1 MKRFLAFL
9 RKEFYHIFRDPRTL
23 IILFGIPIA
32 QLMLFGYVMTN
43 EVRNVKIA
51 IVDHSKDDLSKRLS
65 QKILSSGFFQLAA
78 IPSSEKDY
86 ESLFRSGTI
95 KEVIV
100 FEPDF
105 ALNLMKTGKGGIQV
119 IADASEP
126 NAAQL
131 IVNYTTAITNN
142 FIREEF
148 TKDQPPLGINIKVRM
163 LFNENMRD
171 AYNFI
176 PGLIA
181 VILMLISAMM
191 TAITIAREK
200 EMGTMEILLA
210 SPLKPIQI
218 ILGKVVPYMILS
230 IVSALVVLALGMIVF
245 KVPVIGS
252 FALLLAEILLYIFLA
267 LTLGI
272 LISTFVDSQL
282 TAMAIS
288 GFVLMLPSILLSGF
302 IFPVKNMPIPL
313 QIVANLM
320 PPRWF
325 IEINRTVMLKGGGLN
340 EIWPNTLVLIGMSA
354 LFIFISIRKFKIR
367 LQ

>member
-1 MKRFLAFL
+1 MNRFLAFL

-23 IILFGIPIA
+23 VILFGIPIA

-43 EVRNVKIA
+43 EVRNVKVA
-51 IVDHSKDDLSKRLS
+51 IVDNSKDDLSKRLS
-65 QKILSSGFFQLAA
+65 QQLLSSGFFQLTA
-78 IPSSEKDY
+78 IPTSERDY
-86 ESLFRSGTI
+86 ESLFRSGTV
-95 KEVIV
+95 KEIIV

-105 ALNLMKTGKGGIQV
+105 AKNLMKEGKANIQV
-119 IADASEP
+119 LADASEP

-131 IVNYTTAITNN
+131 TVNYTTAIVNN
-142 FIREEF
+142 FVKNELMKSQEL
-148 TKDQPPLGINIKVRM
+148 PGINIKVRM

-191 TAITIAREK
+191 TTITIAREK

-230 IVSALVVLALGMIVF
+230 IVSALVVLALGMLVF
-245 KVPVIGS
+245 KVPVVGS

-267 LTLGI
+267 LSLGI

-302 IFPVKNMPIPL
+302 IFKIKNMPIAL

-325 IEINRTVMLKGGGLN
+325 IIIVKSIMIKGLGIQY
-340 EIWPNTLVLIGMSA
+340 IWKETLIIAGMA
-354 LFIFISIRKFKIR
+354 LFFIALSVKKFKVR
-367 LQ
+367 LD

>member
-9 RKEFYHIFRDPRTL
+9 RKEFFHIFRDPRTL
-23 IILFGIPIA
+23 VILFGIPIA

-51 IVDHSKDDLSKRLS
+51 IVDHSQDDLSKRLS
-65 QKILSSGFFQLAA
+65 NRLLSSGFFQLAA
-78 IPSSEKDY
+78 IPTAESDY
-86 ESLFRSGTI
+86 ENLFRSGTI
-95 KEVIV
+95 KELVIFDPG
-100 FEPDF
+100 FEQHLINEGRAD
-105 ALNLMKTGKGGIQV
+105 IQV

-131 IVNYTTAITNN
+131 IVNYTTAITNSFVKN
-142 FIREEF
+142 ELM
-148 TKDQPPLGINIKVRM
+148 KDQVLPGINIKVRM

-200 EMGTMEILLA
+200 ESGTMEILLA

-218 ILGKVVPYMILS
+218 ILGKVVPYMLLS

-252 FALLLAEILLYIFLA
+252 FALL
-267 LTLGI
+267 
-272 LISTFVDSQL
+272 
-282 TAMAIS
+282 
-288 GFVLMLPSILLSGF
+288 
-302 IFPVKNMPIPL
+302 
-313 QIVANLM
+313 QIGRAHV
-320 PPRWF
+320 
-325 IEINRTVMLKGGGLN
+325 
-340 EIWPNTLVLIGMSA
+340 
-354 LFIFISIRKFKIR
+354 
-367 LQ
+367 

>member
-1 MKRFLAFL
+1 MNRFLAFL

-43 EVRNVKIA
+43 EVRNVKVA
-51 IVDHSKDDLSKRLS
+51 IVDHSKDDLSKKLS
-65 QKILSSGFFQLAA
+65 QQLLSSGFFQLAA
-78 IPSSEKDY
+78 IPSAEGDY
-86 ESLFRSGTI
+86 ESLFRSGKV
-95 KEVIV
+95 KEIVV

-105 ALNLMKTGKGGIQV
+105 ALNLMKDGKAGIQV

-142 FIREEF
+142 FVRAEF
-148 TKDQPPLGINIKVRM
+148 IKDQSPPGINIKVRM

-218 ILGKVVPYMILS
+218 ILGKVAPYMILS
-230 IVSALVVLALGMIVF
+230 IVSALVVLALGILVF

-302 IFPVKNMPIPL
+302 IFPIKNMPLPL
-313 QIVANLM
+313 QFVANLM

-340 EIWPNTLVLIGMSA
+340 EIWPNTLVLMGMSA

>member
-9 RKEFYHIFRDPRTL
+9 QKEFYHIFRDPRTL
-23 IILFGIPIA
+23 VILFGIPIA
-32 QLMLFGYVMTN
+32 QLLLFGYVMTN

-65 QKILSSGFFQLAA
+65 VELLSSGFFQLAA
-78 IPSSEKDY
+78 IPTSENEY
-86 ESLFRSGTI
+86 EELLRSGKV
-95 KEVIV
+95 KEIVV

-105 ALNLMKTGKGGIQV
+105 AKNLIKEGTAGIQV

-126 NAAQL
+126 NSAQL
-131 IVNYTTAITNN
+131 IVNYTTAIANGFAKN
-142 FIREEF
+142 EF
-148 TKDQPPLGINIKVRM
+148 FKDQSPPGINIKVRM

-200 EMGTMEILLA
+200 ETGTMEILLA

-230 IVSALVVLALGMIVF
+230 VINALVVLTLGYFVF
-245 KVPVIGS
+245 GVPIIGS
-252 FALLLAEILLYIFLA
+252 FGLLFGEILLFIFLA
-267 LTLGI
+267 LSLGI
-272 LISTFVDSQL
+272 MISTFVDSQL
-282 TAMAIS
+282 TALSVS
-288 GFVLMLPSILLSGF
+288 GFILMLPTMLLSGF

-313 QIVANLM
+313 QIIANLM

-325 IEINRTVMLKGGGLN
+325 IEINRTVMLKGGGLDI
-340 EIWPNTLVLIGMSA
+340 IWPHTLILMGMST
-354 LFIFISIRKFKIR
+354 LFILISIRKFKIR

>member
-1 MKRFLAFL
+1 MNRFLAFL

-23 IILFGIPIA
+23 VILFGIPIA

-51 IVDHSKDDLSKRLS
+51 IVDHSKDDVSKRLS
-65 QKILSSGFFQLAA
+65 QKLLSSGFFQLAA
-78 IPSSEKDY
+78 IATSESDY
-86 ESLFRSGTI
+86 ESLFRSGRV
-95 KEVIV
+95 KEIIV

-105 ALNLMKTGKGGIQV
+105 AVKLMKEGKASIQL

-131 IVNYTTAITNN
+131 IVNYTTAITNS
-142 FIREEF
+142 FVKDEF
-148 TKDQPPLGINIKVRM
+148 LKTQAPPGINIKVRM

-171 AYNFI
+171 SYNFI

-230 IVSALVVLALGMIVF
+230 IVSALVVLALGMLVF
-245 KVPVIGS
+245 EVPVIGS
-252 FALLLAEILLYIFLA
+252 FALLLFEILLYIFLA

-282 TAMAIS
+282 TAMAMS

-302 IFPVKNMPIPL
+302 IFPIKNMPIPL

-325 IEINRTVMLKGGGLN
+325 IEITRTVMLKGGGLN
-340 EIWPNTLVLIGMSA
+340 EIWLNTLVLMGMSA

>member
-1 MKRFLAFL
+1 MSRFLAFL

-32 QLMLFGYVMTN
+32 QLLLFGYVMTN
-43 EVRNVKIA
+43 EVRNVKVA
-51 IVDHSKDDLSKRLS
+51 IVDNSKDNLSKRLS
-65 QKILSSGFFQLAA
+65 QRLLSSGFFQLAA
-78 IPSSEKDY
+78 IPTSESEY
-86 ESLFRSGTI
+86 ESLFRSGKV
-95 KEVIV
+95 KEIVVI
-100 FEPDF
+100 EPNF
-105 ALNLMKTGKGGIQV
+105 ALNLLKEGKAGIQL

-142 FIREEF
+142 FAREEF
-148 TKDQPPLGINIKVRM
+148 LKDQTPPGINIKIRM

-230 IVSALVVLALGMIVF
+230 IVSALAVLALGMLVF

-288 GFVLMLPSILLSGF
+288 GFVLMLPSMLLSGF
-302 IFPVKNMPIPL
+302 IFPIKNMPIPL

-340 EIWPNTLVLIGMSA
+340 EIWPNTLVLMGMSA

>member
-1 MKRFLAFL
+1 MNRFLAFL

-23 IILFGIPIA
+23 VILFGIPIA
-32 QLMLFGYVMTN
+32 QLMLFGYVLTN

-65 QKILSSGFFQLAA
+65 QRLLSSGFFQLAA
-78 IPSSEKDY
+78 IPSSESEY
-86 ESLFRSGTI
+86 EDLFRSSKV
-95 KEVIV
+95 KEIV
-100 FEPDF
+100 VFNPDF
-105 ALNLMKTGKGGIQV
+105 AKNLMKEGKADLQV

-126 NAAQL
+126 NTAQL
-131 IVNYTTAITNN
+131 VVNYTTAITND
-142 FIREEF
+142 FVRSEF
-148 TKDQPPLGINIKVRM
+148 LKDQSPPGVNIKVRM

-181 VILMLISAMM
+181 VILMLVSAMM
-191 TAITIAREK
+191 TAITITREK
-200 EMGTMEILLA
+200 ENGTMEILLA

-218 ILGKVVPYMILS
+218 ILGKVTPYLILS
-230 IVSALVVLALGMIVF
+230 IINALVVLLLGYFVF
-245 KVPVIGS
+245 EVPVIGS
-252 FALLLAEILLYIFLA
+252 VALLLGEILLFIFLA
-267 LTLGI
+267 LSLGI
-272 LISTFVDSQL
+272 LISTFVNNQV
-282 TAMAIS
+282 TALALS

-302 IFPVKNMPIPL
+302 IFPVKNMPVPL

-325 IEINRTVMLKGGGLN
+325 IEINRTVMLKGGGLDI
-340 EIWPNTLVLIGMSA
+340 IWPHTLVLLGMA
-354 LFIFISIRKFKIR
+354 VLFIFISIRKFKIR

>member
-9 RKEFYHIFRDPRTL
+9 RKEFFHIFRDPRTL
-23 IILFGIPIA
+23 VILFGIPIA

-51 IVDHSKDDLSKRLS
+51 IVDHSQDDLSKRLTNRL
-65 QKILSSGFFQLAA
+65 LSSEFFQLAA
-78 IPSSEKDY
+78 IPSAENDY
-86 ESLFRSGTI
+86 ENLFRSGTI
-95 KEVIV
+95 KELVI
-100 FEPDF
+100 FGPEF
-105 ALNLMKTGKGGIQV
+105 AQHLINEGHADIQV

-131 IVNYTTAITNN
+131 IVNYTTAITNSFVKN
-142 FIREEF
+142 ELM
-148 TKDQPPLGINIKVRM
+148 KDQPLPGINIKVRM

-200 EMGTMEILLA
+200 ESGTMEILLA

-218 ILGKVVPYMILS
+218 ILGKVVPYMLLS

-252 FALLLAEILLYIFLA
+252 FTLLLAEILLYIFLA
-267 LTLGI
+267 LSLGI

-313 QIVANLM
+313 QVLANLM

-325 IEINRTVMLKGGGLN
+325 IEINRSVMLKGGGLA
-340 EIWPNTLVLIGMSA
+340 EIWPNTLILLGLSV
-354 LFIFISIRKFKIR
+354 LFIFISVKKFKIR

>member
-1 MKRFLAFL
+1 MSRFLAFL

-43 EVRNVKIA
+43 EVRNVKVA
-51 IVDHSKDDLSKRLS
+51 IFDHSKDDLSKRLS
-65 QKILSSGFFQLAA
+65 QQLLSSGFFQLAA
-78 IPSSEKDY
+78 IPSSENDY
-86 ESLFRSGTI
+86 ESLFRSGTV
-95 KEVIV
+95 KEIIV
-100 FEPDF
+100 FEPEF
-105 ALNLMKTGKGGIQV
+105 AIHLMKEGKANIQV

-131 IVNYTTAITNN
+131 TVNYTTAIVNN
-142 FIREEF
+142 FVKNELM
-148 TKDQPPLGINIKVRM
+148 KNQPLPGINIKVRM

-230 IVSALVVLALGMIVF
+230 IISALAVLGLGMLVF
-245 KVPVIGS
+245 EVPVIGS

-302 IFPVKNMPIPL
+302 IFPIKNMPIPL
-313 QIVANLM
+313 QILANLM

-340 EIWPNTLVLIGMSA
+340 EIWPNTLVLMGMSA

>member
-1 MKRFLAFL
+1 MNRFKAFL
-9 RKEFYHIFRDPRTL
+9 KKEFYHIFRDPRTL
-23 IILFGIPIA
+23 VILFGIPIA
-32 QLMLFGYVMTN
+32 QLLLFGYVMTN
-43 EVRNVKIA
+43 EVRDAKIA
-51 IVDHSKDDLSKRLS
+51 IVDHSRDDLSKRLT
-65 QKILSSGFFQLAA
+65 QKILSSGFFKLAA
-78 IPSSEKDY
+78 EPAAEDDY
-86 ESLFRSGTI
+86 EKLFRSNKI

-100 FEPDF
+100 FENDF
-105 ALNLMKTGKGGIQV
+105 ASHLIREGKAEIQV

-126 NAAQL
+126 NTAQL
-131 IVNYTTAITNN
+131 LVNYTTAIANN
-142 FIREEF
+142 FVKNEF
-148 TKDQPPLGINIKVRM
+148 LKNQNPPGIDIKSRM
-163 LFNENMRD
+163 LFNENLRD

-200 EMGTMEILLA
+200 ETGTMEVLLA

-218 ILGKVVPYMILS
+218 ILGKVTPYMILS
-230 IVSALVVLALGMIVF
+230 IVNALMILVIGIFIF

-272 LISTFVDSQL
+272 MISTFVSTQL
-282 TAMAIS
+282 TALAVS
-288 GFVLMLPSILLSGF
+288 GFVLMLPSLLLSGF
-302 IFPVKNMPIPL
+302 IFPIKNMPVLL
-313 QIVANLM
+313 QYLSNLI

-325 IEINRTVMLKGGGLN
+325 VEINRTVMLKGGGL
-340 EIWPNTLVLIGMSA
+340 EVIWLNTLILILMA
-354 LFIFISIRKFKIR
+354 VLFILISIKKFKIR

>member
-9 RKEFYHIFRDPRTL
+9 RKEFFHIFRDPRTL

-51 IVDHSKDDLSKRLS
+51 IVDHSRDDLSKRLA
-65 QKILSSGFFQLAA
+65 QRLLSSGFFQLAA
-78 IPSSEKDY
+78 VPTAEADY
-86 ESLFRSGTI
+86 ENLFRSGTI
-95 KEVIV
+95 KELVIFGPE
-100 FEPDF
+100 FEQH
-105 ALNLMKTGKGGIQV
+105 LMNEGSADVQV

-126 NAAQL
+126 NSAQL
-131 IVNYTTAITNN
+131 IVNYTIAITNN
-142 FIREEF
+142 FVKNELM
-148 TKDQPPLGINIKVRM
+148 KDQVLPGINIKVRM
-163 LFNENMRD
+163 LFNENMLD
-171 AYNFI
+171 SYNFI

-200 EMGTMEILLA
+200 ETGTMEILLA

-218 ILGKVVPYMILS
+218 VLGKVVPYMILS
-230 IVSALVVLALGMIVF
+230 IVSALVVLALGMLVF

-252 FALLLAEILLYIFLA
+252 FTLLLGEILLYIFLA

-282 TAMAIS
+282 TALAIS

-302 IFPVKNMPIPL
+302 IFPVKNMPIAL
-313 QIVANLM
+313 QFVANLM

-325 IEINRTVMLKGGGLN
+325 IEINRTVMLKGGGL
-340 EIWPNTLVLIGMSA
+340 ETIWPNTLILLGMSV

>member
-1 MKRFLAFL
+1 MSRFLAFL
-9 RKEFYHIFRDPRTL
+9 RKEFYHIFRDPRTR

-43 EVRNVKIA
+43 EVRNVKVA

-65 QKILSSGFFQLAA
+65 QQLLSSGFFQLAA
-78 IPSSEKDY
+78 IPSSESDY
-86 ESLFRSGTI
+86 ESLFRSGKV
-95 KEVIV
+95 KEIVV

-105 ALNLMKTGKGGIQV
+105 AINLIKEGKANIQV
-119 IADASEP
+119 LADASEP

-131 IVNYTTAITNN
+131 TVNYTTAIVNN
-142 FIREEF
+142 FVKNELM
-148 TKDQPPLGINIKVRM
+148 KNQVLPGINIKVRM

-230 IVSALVVLALGMIVF
+230 IVSALVVLALGMLVF
-245 KVPVIGS
+245 NVPVIGS

-340 EIWPNTLVLIGMSA
+340 EIWPNTLVLMGMSA

>member
-51 IVDHSKDDLSKRLS
+51 IVDHSQDDFSKRLTNRL
-65 QKILSSGFFQLAA
+65 LSSGFFQLAA
-78 IPSSEKDY
+78 IPTAEADY
-86 ESLFRSGTI
+86 ENLFRSGTI
-95 KEVIV
+95 KELVI
-100 FEPDF
+100 FSPEFGQHLINEGRAD
-105 ALNLMKTGKGGIQV
+105 IQV

-131 IVNYTTAITNN
+131 IVNYTTAITNSFVKN
-142 FIREEF
+142 ELM
-148 TKDQPPLGINIKVRM
+148 KDQVLPGINIKVRM

-200 EMGTMEILLA
+200 ESGTMEILLA

-218 ILGKVVPYMILS
+218 ILGKVVPYMLLS

-267 LTLGI
+267 LSLGI

-313 QIVANLM
+313 QVIANLM

-325 IEINRTVMLKGGGLN
+325 IEINRSVMLKGGGLA
-340 EIWPNTLVLIGMSA
+340 EIWPNTLILMGMSA
-354 LFIFISIRKFKIR
+354 LFILISVKKFKIR

>member
-1 MKRFLAFL
+1 MNRFLAFL

-23 IILFGIPIA
+23 VILFGIPIA
-32 QLMLFGYVMTN
+32 QLLLFGYVLTN

-51 IVDHSKDDLSKRLS
+51 IVDHSNDDFSKRLS
-65 QKILSSGFFQLAA
+65 QRLLSSGFFQLAA
-78 IPSSEKDY
+78 IPSSESDY
-86 ESLFRSGTI
+86 ENLFRSGTV
-95 KEVIV
+95 KEIVI

-105 ALNLMKTGKGGIQV
+105 GRNLVKEGHAGVQV

-126 NAAQL
+126 NTAQL
-131 IVNYTTAITNN
+131 IVNYTTAITNG
-142 FIREEF
+142 FVKDEF
-148 TKDQPPLGINIKVRM
+148 LKDQGSPGVNIKVRM

-191 TAITIAREK
+191 TAITITREK
-200 EMGTMEILLA
+200 ETGTMEILLA

-230 IVSALVVLALGMIVF
+230 IVDALVILLLGYFVF
-245 KVPVIGS
+245 KVPIIGS
-252 FALLLAEILLYIFLA
+252 LSLLLSEILLFIFLA
-267 LTLGI
+267 LSLGI
-272 LISTFVDSQL
+272 LISTFVNSQV
-282 TAMAIS
+282 TALAMS

-302 IFPVKNMPIPL
+302 IFPVKNMPVPL

-325 IEINRTVMLKGGGLN
+325 IEINRTVMLKGGNLN
-340 EIWPNTLVLIGMSA
+340 IIWPNTLILMGMSA
-354 LFIFISIRKFKIR
+354 LCILISIRKFKIR

>member
-1 MKRFLAFL
+1 
-9 RKEFYHIFRDPRTL
+9 
-23 IILFGIPIA
+23 
-32 QLMLFGYVMTN
+32 MLFGYVMTN

-86 ESLFRSGTI
+86 ESLFRSGTV

>member
-1 MKRFLAFL
+1 MNRFLAFL

-43 EVRNVKIA
+43 EVRNVKVA

-65 QKILSSGFFQLAA
+65 QQLLSSGFFQLAA
-78 IPSSEKDY
+78 IPSSENDY
-86 ESLFRSGTI
+86 ESLFRSGTV
-95 KEVIV
+95 KEIIV
-100 FEPDF
+100 FEPEF
-105 ALNLMKTGKGGIQV
+105 AIHLTKEGKANIQV

-131 IVNYTTAITNN
+131 TVNYTTAIVNN
-142 FIREEF
+142 FVKNELM
-148 TKDQPPLGINIKVRM
+148 KNQPLPGINIKVRM

-230 IVSALVVLALGMIVF
+230 IVSALVVLALGMLVF

-302 IFPVKNMPIPL
+302 IFPIKNMPIPL
-313 QIVANLM
+313 QILANLM

-325 IEINRTVMLKGGGLN
+325 IEINRTVMLKGGELN
-340 EIWPNTLVLIGMSA
+340 EIWPNTLVLMGMSA

>member
-1 MKRFLAFL
+1 MNRFLAFL

-86 ESLFRSGTI
+86 ESLFRSGTV
-95 KEVIV
+95 KEIIV

-105 ALNLMKTGKGGIQV
+105 ALNLVKTGKAGIQV

-148 TKDQPPLGINIKVRM
+148 TKDQPPVGINIKVRM

-267 LTLGI
+267 LSLGI

>member
-1 MKRFLAFL
+1 MNRFLAFL

-32 QLMLFGYVMTN
+32 QLLLFGYVMTN
-43 EVRNVKIA
+43 EVRNVKLA
-51 IVDHSKDDLSKRLS
+51 IVDNSKDDLSKKLS
-65 QKILSSGFFQLAA
+65 QQLLSSGFFQLAA
-78 IPSSEKDY
+78 IPASENDY
-86 ESLFRSGTI
+86 ERLFRSGTV
-95 KEVIV
+95 KEIVV
-100 FEPDF
+100 FEPGF
-105 ALNLMKTGKGGIQV
+105 AKNLMKEGKAEIQV

-126 NAAQL
+126 NSAQL
-131 IVNYTTAITNN
+131 IVNYTTAIANG
-142 FIREEF
+142 FAKSELM
-148 TKDQPPLGINIKVRM
+148 KGQAPPGINIKVRM
-163 LFNENMRD
+163 LFNEDMRD

-200 EMGTMEILLA
+200 EMGTMEVLLA

-218 ILGKVVPYMILS
+218 ILGKVVPYMLLS
-230 IVSALVVLALGMIVF
+230 IVSALVVLALGMLVF

-252 FALLLAEILLYIFLA
+252 FTLLMAEILLYIFLA

-302 IFPVKNMPIPL
+302 IFPIKNMPVPL
-313 QIVANLM
+313 QFVANLM

-325 IEINRTVMLKGGGLN
+325 VEINRTVMLKGGGLN
-340 EIWPNTLVLIGMSA
+340 EVWPNTLVLIGMSV
-354 LFIFISIRKFKIR
+354 LFILISIRKFKIR

>member
-1 MKRFLAFL
+1 MNRFLAFL

-43 EVRNVKIA
+43 EVRNVKVA

-65 QKILSSGFFQLAA
+65 QQLLLSGFFQLAA
-78 IPSSEKDY
+78 IPSSESDY
-86 ESLFRSGTI
+86 ESLFRSGKV
-95 KEVIV
+95 KEIVV

-105 ALNLMKTGKGGIQV
+105 AINLMKEGKANIQV
-119 IADASEP
+119 LADASEP

-131 IVNYTTAITNN
+131 TVNYTTAIVNN
-142 FIREEF
+142 FVKNELM
-148 TKDQPPLGINIKVRM
+148 QNQALPGINIKVRM

-230 IVSALVVLALGMIVF
+230 IVSALVVLALGMLVF
-245 KVPVIGS
+245 NVPVIGS

-340 EIWPNTLVLIGMSA
+340 EIWPNTLVLMGMSA

>member
-1 MKRFLAFL
+1 MNRFLAFL

-23 IILFGIPIA
+23 VILFGIPIA
-32 QLMLFGYVMTN
+32 QLLLFGFVLTN

-51 IVDHSKDDLSKRLS
+51 VVDHSKDYLSIRLTERL
-65 QKILSSGFFQLAA
+65 LSSGFFQLAA
-78 IPSSEKDY
+78 LPKSESEY
-86 ESLFRSGTI
+86 EGLFRSSKV
-95 KEVIV
+95 KEIVV

-105 ALNLMKTGKGGIQV
+105 ARKLIKEGKAGIQV

-131 IVNYTTAITNN
+131 VVNYTTAIANG
-142 FIREEF
+142 FVKDEF
-148 TKDQPPLGINIKVRM
+148 TKDQKVPGINIKVRM
-163 LFNENMRD
+163 LFNEDMRD

-191 TAITIAREK
+191 TAITITREK
-200 EMGTMEILLA
+200 ETGTMEILLA

-218 ILGKVVPYMILS
+218 ILGKVVPYLILS
-230 IVSALVVLALGMIVF
+230 IINALVVLLLGYFVF
-245 KVPVIGS
+245 EVPIIGNL
-252 FALLLAEILLYIFLA
+252 ALLLGEILLFIFLA
-267 LTLGI
+267 LSLGI
-272 LISTFVDSQL
+272 LISTFANSQL
-282 TAMAIS
+282 TALAMS

-302 IFPVKNMPIPL
+302 IFPVKNMPVPL

-325 IEINRTVMLKGGGLN
+325 IEINRTVMLKGGGI
-340 EIWPNTLVLIGMSA
+340 ETIWPNTVILLGMSVI
-354 LFIFISIRKFKIR
+354 FILISIRKFKIR

>member
-1 MKRFLAFL
+1 MNRFLAFL

-43 EVRNVKIA
+43 EVRNVKVA
-51 IVDHSKDDLSKRLS
+51 IVDHSKDDISKRLS
-65 QKILSSGFFQLAA
+65 QRLLSSGFFQLAA
-78 IPSSEKDY
+78 IPTSESEY
-86 ESLFRSGTI
+86 ESLFRSGTV
-95 KEVIV
+95 KEIVV
-100 FEPDF
+100 FEPNF
-105 ALNLMKTGKGGIQV
+105 GLHLTKEGKAGLQL

-142 FIREEF
+142 FVKEEF
-148 TKDQPPLGINIKVRM
+148 LKDQTPPGINIKVRM
-163 LFNENMRD
+163 QFNENMRD
-171 AYNFI
+171 SYNFI

-230 IVSALVVLALGMIVF
+230 IVSALVVLTLGMVVF
-245 KVPVIGS
+245 EVPVIGS

-288 GFVLMLPSILLSGF
+288 GFVLMLPSLLLSGF

-340 EIWPNTLVLIGMSA
+340 EIWPNTLVLMGMSA

>member
-1 MKRFLAFL
+1 MNRFLAFL

-65 QKILSSGFFQLAA
+65 QKLLSSGFFQLSA

-86 ESLFRSGTI
+86 ESLFRSGTV

>member
-1 MKRFLAFL
+1 MNRFLAFL

-32 QLMLFGYVMTN
+32 QLLLFGFVMTN

-51 IVDHSKDDLSKRLS
+51 IIDHAQDDLSKRLS
-65 QKILSSGFFQLAA
+65 QKLLSSGFFQLAA
-78 IPSSEKDY
+78 VPVSESEY
-86 ESLFRSGTI
+86 ENLFRSNTV
-95 KEVIV
+95 KEIVI
-100 FEPDF
+100 FEPEF
-105 ALNLMKTGKGGIQV
+105 AQHLIREGQAGIQV

-126 NAAQL
+126 NTAQL
-131 IVNYTTAITNN
+131 IVNYTTAIAND
-142 FIREEF
+142 FVKSEF
-148 TKDQPPLGINIKVRM
+148 LKTQSPPGIDIKVRM

-200 EMGTMEILLA
+200 ETGTMEILLA
-210 SPLKPIQI
+210 SPLRPIQI

-230 IVSALVVLALGMIVF
+230 IVNALMVLVLGMLVF

-252 FALLLAEILLYIFLA
+252 FALLLGEILLYIFLA

-272 LISTFVDSQL
+272 MISTFVKTQL
-282 TAMAIS
+282 TALALS

-325 IEINRTVMLKGGGLN
+325 IEINRTVMLKGGGMD
-340 EIWPNTLVLIGMSA
+340 IVWPHTLILIGMSA
-354 LFIFISIRKFKIR
+354 ICIFISIRKFKIR
-367 LQ
+367 LE

>member
-1 MKRFLAFL
+1 MSRFLAFL

-43 EVRNVKIA
+43 EVRNVKVA

-65 QKILSSGFFQLAA
+65 QQLLSSGFFQLAA
-78 IPSSEKDY
+78 IPTAEGDY
-86 ESLFRSGTI
+86 ESLFRSGKV
-95 KEVIV
+95 KEIVV

-105 ALNLMKTGKGGIQV
+105 ALHLMKEGKANIQV

-131 IVNYTTAITNN
+131 TVNYTTAIVNN
-142 FIREEF
+142 FVKNELM
-148 TKDQPPLGINIKVRM
+148 KDQVLPGINIKVRM
-163 LFNENMRD
+163 LFNEDMRD

-218 ILGKVVPYMILS
+218 ILGKVIPYMILS
-230 IVSALVVLALGMIVF
+230 IVSALVVLALGMLVF

-302 IFPVKNMPIPL
+302 IFPVKNMPVPL

-340 EIWPNTLVLIGMSA
+340 EIWPNTLVLMGMSA

>member
-1 MKRFLAFL
+1 MNRFLAFL

-43 EVRNVKIA
+43 EVRNIKIA

-86 ESLFRSGTI
+86 ESLFRSGTV

>member
-32 QLMLFGYVMTN
+32 QLLLFGYVMTN

-51 IVDHSKDDLSKRLS
+51 IVDHSKDDISKRLS
-65 QKILSSGFFQLAA
+65 QKLLSSGFFQLSA
-78 IPSSEKDY
+78 IPSSENEY
-86 ESLFRSGTI
+86 EELFRSGKV
-95 KEVIV
+95 KEIVV
-100 FEPDF
+100 FESDF
-105 ALNLMKTGKGGIQV
+105 AKNLMKEGKAGIQ
-119 IADASEP
+119 ILADASEP

-142 FIREEF
+142 FVKEEF
-148 TKDQPPLGINIKVRM
+148 TKGQTPPGINIKVRM

-181 VILMLISAMM
+181 IILMLISAMM

-200 EMGTMEILLA
+200 ETGTMEILLA

-230 IVSALVVLALGMIVF
+230 VVNALVVLLLGNLVF
-245 KVPVIGS
+245 GVPILGS
-252 FALLLAEILLYIFLA
+252 FGLLFGEILLFIFLA
-267 LTLGI
+267 LSLGI
-272 LISTFVDSQL
+272 MISTFVDSQL
-282 TAMAIS
+282 SALAIS

-313 QIVANLM
+313 QVVANLM

-325 IEINRTVMLKGGGLN
+325 IEINRTVMLKGGGLDVV
-340 EIWPNTLVLIGMSA
+340 WPNTLVLMGMSA

>member
-1 MKRFLAFL
+1 MNRFLAFI

-23 IILFGIPIA
+23 VILFGIPIA
-32 QLMLFGYVMTN
+32 QILLFGFVMTN
-43 EVRNVKIA
+43 EMRNVKIA

-65 QKILSSGFFQLAA
+65 QQLLSSGFFQLAA
-78 IPSSEKDY
+78 IPVSENDY
-86 ESLFRSGTI
+86 EPLFRSGQVKEIVVIEQNFAQNLI
-95 KEVIV
+95 KQGT
-100 FEPDF
+100 
-105 ALNLMKTGKGGIQV
+105 AGIQV

-131 IVNYTTAITNN
+131 IVTYTTAIVNN
-142 FIREEF
+142 FVKNEF
-148 TKDQPPLGINIKVRM
+148 FKNQALPGIDIKVRM

-200 EMGTMEILLA
+200 ETGTMEILLA

-230 IVSALVVLALGMIVF
+230 VINALVVLILGVLVF
-245 KVPVIGS
+245 NVPIIGS
-252 FALLLAEILLYIFLA
+252 FALLLSEILLFIFLA
-267 LTLGI
+267 LSLGI
-272 LISTFVDSQL
+272 MISTFVENQL
-282 TAMAIS
+282 SALALS

-313 QIVANLM
+313 QVIANLM

-325 IEINRTVMLKGGGLN
+325 IEINRTVMLKGGGLDVV
-340 EIWPNTLVLIGMSA
+340 WPHTLVLIGMSA
-354 LFIFISIRKFKIR
+354 LFIMISIRKFKIR

>member
-1 MKRFLAFL
+1 MNRFLAFL

-43 EVRNVKIA
+43 EVRNVKVA

-65 QKILSSGFFQLAA
+65 QQLLSSGFFQLAA
-78 IPSSEKDY
+78 IPSSESDY
-86 ESLFRSGTI
+86 ESLFRSGKV
-95 KEVIV
+95 KEIVV

-105 ALNLMKTGKGGIQV
+105 ALHLMKEGKAGIHV

-126 NAAQL
+126 NSAQL
-131 IVNYTTAITNN
+131 IVNYTTAIANN
-142 FIREEF
+142 FVKAEF
-148 TKDQPPLGINIKVRM
+148 MKDQTLPGINIKVRM

-210 SPLKPIQI
+210 SPLRPIQI

-230 IVSALVVLALGMIVF
+230 IVSALVVLALGMLVF

-267 LTLGI
+267 LSLGI

-302 IFPVKNMPIPL
+302 IFPIKNMPITL

-340 EIWPNTLVLIGMSA
+340 EIWPNTLVLMGMSA